1 MQSKIKKALHNQIF
15 YGIIKRYTGLLHHPR
30 NSSMNDDK
38 ELSWQKPI
46 AVLNVNN
53 KKIYNYETHYT
64 NKPQIV

>member
-1 MQSKIKKALHNQIF
+1 MV
-15 YGIIKRYTGLLHHPR
+15 IIKRYTGLLHHPR

-53 KKIYNYETHYT
+53 KKYITIMKHIT
-64 NKPQIV
+64 QIKPQIVWISF